1 MTLHGCSTA
10 LFATWWSVEEHGL
23 LFDCGDG
30 LTAAL
35 LQRARKVKHVFISHA
50 DRDHLTGLLQF
61 VQLNARD
68 GYPVI
73 HYPRDCGSF
82 RALADFST
90 RFDPHVTG
98 AKWEPVEEG
107 VPVRIGDLLV
117 EPVRNGHVAANPD
130 QVKSLSY
137 RVWSVR
143 RKLKTEFT
151 HLSGNELRD
160 ISQTHGKDH
169 LTDEL
174 RTSVLDYSGDTPVED
189 PERFKG
195 SNLLIH
201 EATFLQG
208 DADTAVEARG
218 NKHSTLEEV
227 MGMAAASPPGALVL
241 GHFSARYSA
250 EVIDRRI
257 KDLCEKFAIGFPVHR
272 VLPGLARFD
281 ILSAAPVNV

>member
-1 MTLHGCSTA
+1 MTLHGYSTA
-10 LFATWWSVEEHGL
+10 LFATWWFVEEHGL

-35 LQRARKVKHVFISHA
+35 LQRARKVKHVFLSHA

-61 VQLNARD
+61 LQLNARE
-68 GYPVI
+68 GFPVI
-73 HYPRDCGSF
+73 YYPRDCGSF
-82 RALADFST
+82 RALAEFSA
-90 RFDPHVTG
+90 RFDPHVSG
-98 AKWEPVEEG
+98 VKWVPVEEG
-107 VPVRIGDLLV
+107 MPIRIGELLV
-117 EPVRNGHVAANPD
+117 EPVRNGHVVAPPD

-143 RKLKTEFT
+143 RKLKAEYA

-160 ISQTHGKDH
+160 LSQAHGKDH

-174 RTSVLDYSGDTPVED
+174 RVSLLDYSGDTPVEN
-189 PERFKG
+189 PVRYKG
-195 SNLLIH
+195 SKLLIH
-201 EATFLQG
+201 EATFLAG

-218 NKHSTLEEV
+218 NRHSTLEEV
-227 MGMAAASPPGALVL
+227 MAMVAANSPGALVL

-257 KDLCEKFAIGFPVHR
+257 RELCGKYGIRFPVHR
-272 VLPGLARFD
+272 VLPGATCFDVLAEPP
-281 ILSAAPVNV
+281 ISG